1 MVLPTLTAPREGNL
15 EENYATLTFSG
26 RLKGTFCKEATE
38 GHGGRTAGQGRIC
51 VLSARVVSD
60 RGRHLERG
68 QLLCLEILRDAIPQG
83 GGNQETQKSHREA
96 ERTDLRGG
104 PLLSASYK
112 KTAFGKR
119 QGEET
124 LPTDGISSR
133 PHSPGKTPETFPKI
147 PNQERHLEAAK
158 VDQKVVRVECEP

>member
-51 VLSARVVSD
+51 VLSAHVVSD

-119 QGEET
+119 PGEET
-124 LPTDGISSR
+124 GEDFANRWHLFKAPQPRKNSR
-133 PHSPGKTPETFPKI
+133 DFP
-147 PNQERHLEAAK
+147 
-158 VDQKVVRVECEP
+158 